1 MSFKIVSDSSSNV
14 FNLEAGNYTT
24 VPMKVIA
31 GAHEFIDTP
40 QLDLQ
45 DMVTTLQNHKG
56 KSGSSCPNV
65 QEWLDA
71 FEGEDDIF
79 GLTIS
84 KNLSGSFNSAKQAA
98 EEFMQ
103 THPGRK
109 VYIFDSLAAGPQQ
122 AMLADKLAQ
131 LIAQGHDFDT
141 IVEKALDYHNH
152 THILFCLESLNNLAR
167 NGRINPAVAKIAG
180 VLGMRVVGDVK
191 GGLIT
196 PVYKPRG
203 HKKAMAT
210 LVEMLEERGLKED
223 GYVRIAHC
231 FGKQQA
237 EDLKAATL
245 AKHPGVRF
253 VIEPTT
259 ALCSFYAEEGG
270 LMIGLE
276 GDYNTNNN
284 NKEF

>member
-1 MSFKIVSDSSSNV
+1 MGFKIVSDSSSNV
-14 FNLEAGNYTT
+14 FSLEGVNYTT

-31 GAHEFIDTP
+31 GEREFIDTP
-40 QLDLQ
+40 ALDLQ
-45 DMVTTLQNHKG
+45 DMVTTLRNHKG
-56 KSGSSCPNV
+56 TSGSSCPNV

-71 FEGEDDIF
+71 FEGEDDVF

-84 KNLSGSFNSAKQAA
+84 KNLSGSYNSAKQAA
-98 EEFMQ
+98 EEYME
-103 THPGRK
+103 THPGRR

-122 AMLADKLAQ
+122 IMLADKLGQ
-131 LIAQGHDFDT
+131 LIAEGHDFDT

-152 THILFCLESLNNLAR
+152 THILFCLESMNNLAR
-167 NGRINPAVAKIAG
+167 NGRVSPAAAKIAS
-180 VLGMRVVGDVK
+180 VLGIRAVGDVK

-196 PVYKPRG
+196 PVHKLRG
-203 HKKAMAT
+203 HKKAVAT

-231 FGKQQA
+231 FGQQQA

-253 VIEPTT
+253 VIEPTS
-259 ALCSFYAEEGG
+259 ALCSFYAEAGG
-270 LMIGLE
+270 LMIGME

-284 NKEF
+284 NKDF

>member
-14 FNLEAGNYTT
+14 FTLAGANYTT

-31 GAHEFIDTP
+31 GEHEFIDTP

-45 DMVTTLQNHKG
+45 NMVTTLRNHKG

-71 FEGEDDIF
+71 FEGDEDVF

-84 KNLSGSFNSAKQAA
+84 KNLSGSYNAAKQAA
-98 EEFMQ
+98 EEYME
-103 THPGRK
+103 THPGRR

-122 AMLADKLAQ
+122 IMVADKIAH
-131 LIAQGHDFDT
+131 LIAEGHDFDT
-141 IVEKALDYHNH
+141 IVEKTLDYHNH
-152 THILFCLESLNNLAR
+152 THILFCLESLTNLAR

-231 FGKQQA
+231 FGKTQA

-270 LMIGLE
+270 LMIGFE